1 MRILGID
8 FGTWSVKAVEM
19 ESRWRRLEILDFHEV
34 KMPLQLSEPVPMYKS
49 AVEQLLST
57 LPSHPDKIVTSIPS
71 SQSALRFLRIPI
83 PSKKKVEQMF
93 RFELEDNIPFRLD
106 DSVLEH
112 RISPDGKGNLV
123 FAAISPK
130 KFVQNH
136 IDWCKSVGVDPDWL
150 TFEGMGALNLFLT
163 HPPIAQGDQ
172 KATGPV
178 LFCDIGHS
186 KTNVSVLE
194 GPNLVFHR
202 NLSWGSFRI
211 TEALAENLSQALEE
225 AEDTKHLT
233 LNLEAPDF
241 AVDGNTMDNVVGILK
256 NLVSDITHTIAAYRS
271 LSKKEIAKVFLTGGG
286 SELKGLT
293 QFLSEA
299 IGVPTER
306 YSPFSVTQIKEELKQ
321 KDQYRFS
328 ESWGRAQVFTRKSP
342 LLLNFRKGE
351 LGKHTSLDDV
361 GSILKN
367 PHLVKLLQFSAV
379 LAVVLLV
386 HVTLSTIVAS
396 KQASNAEE
404 ALGKIFQDT
413 FRSVPQKARTHLI
426 ANPPELRKY
435 IDQKV
440 RELDQKIQLVSKSH
454 VAMGTLFKKVSASF
468 PAEVRVDVN
477 TLELD
482 DKNLKIQGVLYQ
494 GDINQVVEALKATT
508 YFSQVTSQTEGG
520 NFTISGKVVG
530 R

>member
-8 FGTWSVKAVEM
+8 FGTWSLKAVEM
-19 ESRWRRLEILDFHEV
+19 ESKWRRLEILDFHEV
-34 KMPLQLSEPVPMYKS
+34 KMPLQLSEPVPMYKA

-83 PSKKKVEQMF
+83 SSKKKVEQMY
-93 RFELEDNIPFRLD
+93 RFELEDNIPFRLE

-136 IDWCKSVGVDPDWL
+136 IEWCKSVGVDPDWL

-163 HPPIAQGDQ
+163 HPPTSNPDQ
-172 KATGPV
+172 KLNSPV

-186 KTNVSVLE
+186 KSNLSVLE
-194 GPNLVFHR
+194 GQNLVFLR
-202 NLSWGSFRI
+202 NLNWGSFRI
-211 TEALAENLSQALEE
+211 TEILAENLSQALEE
-225 AEDTKHLT
+225 AEETKHQK
-233 LNLEAPDF
+233 LNLEAADF
-241 AVDGNTMDNVVGILK
+241 SVDANSMESIVGVLK
-256 NLVSDITHTIAAYRS
+256 SLVSDISHTVASYRN
-271 LSKKEIAKVFLTGGG
+271 LSKREIGRIFLTGGG
-286 SELKGLT
+286 SELQGLT

-299 IGVPTER
+299 IGIPTER
-306 YSPFSVTQIKEELKQ
+306 FSPFSVTSIKEELKQ

-379 LAVVLLV
+379 FAVVLLV

-440 RELDQKIQLVSKSH
+440 RELEQKIQLVSKSH
-454 VAMGTLFKKVSASF
+454 VAMGTLFKKVSGSF
-468 PAEVRVDVN
+468 PAQVRVDVN
-477 TLELD
+477 SLEID
-482 DKNLKIQGVLYQ
+482 DKNLKIQGTLYQ
-494 GDINQVVEALKATT
+494 GDINQVVEALKTT
-508 YFSQVTSQTEGG
+508 NYFSQVTSQIEGG
-520 NFTISGKVVG
+520 SFTILGKVVG